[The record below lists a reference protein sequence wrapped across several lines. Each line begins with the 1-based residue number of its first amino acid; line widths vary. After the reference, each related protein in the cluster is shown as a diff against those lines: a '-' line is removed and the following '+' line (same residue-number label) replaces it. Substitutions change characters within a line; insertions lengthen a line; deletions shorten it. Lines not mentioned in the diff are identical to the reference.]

1 MKAIV
6 NKKDAMNAF
15 RNLDL
20 LESELSQQSFV
31 ASQRAAGAYVN
42 LVKTGIGGTT
52 APPFVNKPWEPLS
65 EAWKK
70 AKKAHKEEFW
80 IETGAIFRNVKIHI
94 IHKFRL
100 YHEVFA
106 GLMQADDPEA
116 FERAL
121 KNEFGLGLG
130 PARPLFQ
137 PAIEFLTYK
146 RGGTRR
152 LKRNSQLWL
161 NYKMAV
167 TKAIKRVYK
176 R

>member
-1 MKAIV
+1 MKATV
-6 NKKDAMNAF
+6 NKKDVMRTF

-20 LESELSQQSFV
+20 LEAEISQQSFV
-31 ASQRAAGAYVN
+31 ASQKAGHAYVN
-42 LVKTGIGGTT
+42 LVKMGIGATV
-52 APPFVNKPWEPLS
+52 APPFVNTPWEPLS
-65 EAWKK
+65 ERWKK

-80 IETGAIFRNVKIHI
+80 METGGIFRNVKIRI
-94 IHKFRL
+94 VHKFRL
-100 YHEVFA
+100 YHEIFA
-106 GLMQADDPEA
+106 GIMQADDPEA

-130 PARPLFQ
+130 PARPLFR
-137 PAIEFLTYK
+137 PAIEFFTIK
-146 RGGTRR
+146 RGGVRR
-152 LKRNSQLWL
+152 LKRSSTIWL